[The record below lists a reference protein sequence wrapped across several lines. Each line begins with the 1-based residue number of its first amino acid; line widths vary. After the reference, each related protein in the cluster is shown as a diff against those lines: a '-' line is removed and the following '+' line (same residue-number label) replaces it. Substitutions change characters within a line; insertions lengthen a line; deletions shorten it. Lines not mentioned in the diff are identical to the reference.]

1 MGYLTPD
8 PRIDADRE
16 AVRQIRPD
24 VGKNLTWDEVEVYV
38 TAPEAESW
46 EHIKRHTAS
55 PWDAIRKLK
64 GFL

>member
-1 MGYLTPD
+1 MGYLTPL
-8 PRIDADRE
+8 PIEPTRE

-24 VGKNLTWDEVEVYV
+24 VGKRMTWDEVESYV
-38 TAPEAESW
+38 LPAEAERW
-46 EHIKRHTAS
+46 ATIKRITAI

>member
-1 MGYLTPD
+1 MSYQTPL
-8 PRIDADRE
+8 PIEASRE

-24 VGKNLTWDEVEVYV
+24 VGKNLTWEEVEAYV
-38 TAPEAESW
+38 LPSESARWEELKRLTAV
-46 EHIKRHTAS
+46 